1 MFQGQVT
8 DREEPEAGAEF
19 DWKRNYFAVWP
30 SMLFVSMGLMAILPS
45 LPLYIEERFGVSD
58 EDELRMWTGAIWGGA
73 PLAAACMGPF
83 WGVLGD
89 RLGRKP
95 MALRAL
101 IGIAITTGLMPLA
114 STPSYLL
121 AVRVMQGLVAGYIA
135 PSMALVTAKV
145 PPDRQGRTIGSMQ
158 VALASGL
165 LAGPWVGAE
174 LIRITGSREV
184 LFYLTSC
191 LALLA
196 SLPIILFAREDR
208 GLIRKH
214 RRESGSMRSEI
225 RGLLSGRLLWALLL
239 CIFMLRFGQQMVE
252 AYIALWVRE
261 LGPILFLAPGDSA
274 VALERSIALPFTIL
288 AVAQICF
295 TTTWG
300 RLADKYGPLRCLSV
314 LSLGLAVVL
323 GCTGVWTS
331 IEGYMLLR
339 CAAAVFMAGSM
350 TLAYSAIGKRV
361 ENDQR
366 SLAYSLAQSCI
377 QFGLSLGPL
386 FGGFM
391 SQWTGIAGLFFIAS
405 FCLLLV
411 GCTMLILR
419 KRTLPMGAQFV

>member
-1 MFQGQVT
+1 MTQQDERQT
-8 DREEPEAGAEF
+8 SAEF
-19 DWKRNYFAVWP
+19 DWRRNYFAVWP
-30 SMLFVSMGLMAILPS
+30 SMLLVSMGLMAILPS
-45 LPLYIEERFGVSD
+45 LPLYIEERFGVRD
-58 EDELRMWTGAIWGGA
+58 ADELRMWTGAIWGGA

-89 RLGRKP
+89 RVGRKP

-114 STPSYLL
+114 SSPAYLL
-121 AVRVMQGLVAGYIA
+121 AARVLQGLVAGYIA

-145 PPDRQGRTIGSMQ
+145 PPDRQGRTIGSLQ
-158 VALASGL
+158 VALAAGL

-184 LFYLTSC
+184 LFYLTSS

-196 SLPIILFAREDR
+196 SLPIIFFAREDR

-225 RGLLSGRLLWALLL
+225 KQLLAGRLLWALLL

-261 LGPILFLAPGDSA
+261 LGPLMFLAPGGAEPA

-288 AVAQICF
+288 AVAQIFF
-295 TTTWG
+295 TTAWG
-300 RLADKYGPLRCLSV
+300 RLADKYGPLRCLAVLALGLGSV
-314 LSLGLAVVL
+314 LAG
-323 GCTGVWTS
+323 TGFLTS
-331 IEGYMLLR
+331 IEGYMLMR

-361 ENDQR
+361 QNDQR

-391 SQWTGIAGLFFIAS
+391 SQWTGIAGLFFMAS
-405 FCLLLV
+405 FCLLAV